1 MSKVL
6 LDDCFFHDRDR
17 LRHAEALALLRER
30 MRPVVGTQQ
39 VAIAEANGRILA
51 EAVVAGLSIPAH
63 TNSAVDGF
71 AFAHADYAAAAGGRM
86 PVSGRAAAGRP
97 LEGEVRAGAAVRIFT
112 GAALP
117 PGLDSVVMQEDV
129 ERHDDGAITIPA
141 GARPRA
147 NVREAGEDIRSG
159 ETLLE
164 AGHVLRP
171 QDLAALASVGRGRVA
186 CHERLR
192 VAIVSTGDEIV
203 RPGAPL
209 GEGQVYDAN
218 APLLQALVSNAGAE
232 AVDLGVLPDSRELV
246 RARLLEAAAS
256 YDVII
261 TSGGA
266 SQGEEDHVVSVL
278 GEIGKRHLWQ
288 LAIKPGRPMLLG
300 QIGDTIVLGLPGNP
314 VAVFVC
320 FALYAWP
327 VLRRLGGAAWR
338 EPRRLRLRSGF
349 AMPKRKT
356 GRREFLRGMVRQ
368 TPAGTVVDRYPR
380 DGSGLISSLRAAD
393 ALIDI
398 AEDVTAIAEGDEVD
412 VLMLSELG
420 IMPC

>member
-1 MSKVL
+1 
-6 LDDCFFHDRDR
+6 
-17 LRHAEALALLRER
+17 
-30 MRPVVGTQQ
+30 
-39 VAIAEANGRILA
+39 
-51 EAVVAGLSIPAH
+51 
-63 TNSAVDGF
+63 
-71 AFAHADYAAAAGGRM
+71 
-86 PVSGRAAAGRP
+86 
-97 LEGEVRAGAAVRIFT
+97 
-112 GAALP
+112 
-117 PGLDSVVMQEDV
+117 
-129 ERHDDGAITIPA
+129 
-141 GARPRA
+141 
-147 NVREAGEDIRSG
+147 

-192 VAIVSTGDEIV
+192 VAIVSTGDEIM

-218 APLLQALVSNAGAE
+218 APLLQALVTNAGAE